1 MDTTITIESITQ
13 VVKEDQEQSII
24 EAVKRW
30 ISEQPCYRS
39 SFFIDEETL
48 REVLYLG
55 LREYQRIHGKSP
67 ALGEKF

>member
-1 MDTTITIESITQ
+1 MDTTITIESIMQ
-13 VVKEDQEQSII
+13 VVKEDQEQSIV

-39 SFFIDEETL
+39 SFFIDEEVL
-48 REVLYLG
+48 KEVLYLG

-67 ALGEKF
+67 VLGEKF

>member
-39 SFFIDEETL
+39 SFLIDEETL
-48 REVLYLG
+48 KEVLYLG
-55 LREYQRIHGKSP
+55 LREYQGIHGKSP
-67 ALGEKF
+67 VLGEKF

>member
-13 VVKEDQEQSII
+13 VVKEDREKAII

-30 ISEQPCYRS
+30 ILEQPCYRS
-39 SFFIDEETL
+39 AFLIDEGTL
-48 REVLYLG
+48 KEVLYLG

-67 ALGEKF
+67 VLGEKF

>member
-13 VVKEDQEQSII
+13 VVKEDQERSII
-24 EAVKRW
+24 EAAKRW

-39 SFFIDEETL
+39 SFLIDEEVL

-67 ALGEKF
+67 VLGERF

>member
-13 VVKEDQEQSII
+13 VVKEEQERSII

-39 SFFIDEETL
+39 SFLIDEEVL

-55 LREYQRIHGKSP
+55 LREYQGIHGKSP
-67 ALGEKF
+67 VLGERF

>member
-1 MDTTITIESITQ
+1 MDTTITIESIMQ

-48 REVLYLG
+48 KEALYLR

-67 ALGEKF
+67 VLGEKF